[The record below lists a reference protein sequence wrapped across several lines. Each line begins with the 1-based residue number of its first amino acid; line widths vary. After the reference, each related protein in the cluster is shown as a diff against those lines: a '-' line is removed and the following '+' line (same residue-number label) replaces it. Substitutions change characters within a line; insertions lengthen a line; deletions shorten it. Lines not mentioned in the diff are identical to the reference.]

1 VHQVHL
7 VLDKEGN
14 SKGFAYVRYHDPGH
28 AVAAFDAM
36 DGASFQGRLLHI
48 LPAVDRQGQK
58 KADDTDPKK
67 RTLKGERAQKRK
79 ETSGKDF
86 NWAVLYMNVR
96 FMYHFF

>member
-1 VHQVHL
+1 MHQVHL

-14 SKGFAYVRYHDPGH
+14 SKGFAYVRYHDLEH

-36 DGASFQGRLLHI
+36 DGTSFQGRLIHI
-48 LPAVDRQGQK
+48 LPATDRQGQRQM
-58 KADDTDPKK
+58 DDTDLKK
-67 RTLKGERAQKRK
+67 RTLKGDRAQKRK

-96 FMYHFF
+96 FT